1 MVSIK
6 DIAMISS
13 LSIGTVSNVIQ
24 GKGSVRPENK
34 EKVLK
39 AMEQLNYRI
48 NYQARS
54 LVTERSMIIGLVFA
68 SPENPT
74 ESKMLLKFEDLAQKY
89 GYQIL
94 WATTRLSGAR
104 EKSSCED
111 MLSRRV
117 DGLFVYS
124 QSLENQEYF
133 RHLSETETTPVIL
146 VGRYFNGIDLPH
158 VAVDN
163 NYAAKVLVEH
173 LAENGYKKAAYLD
186 VAEEEEISPNR
197 DRRKGI
203 QKYCLDY
210 GIECEVIRF
219 GRDGSDYS
227 TGYRAFEKLYHKNRL
242 PELVIPRDDTFALG
256 FYSACAR
263 YDVRVPE
270 DISILSYGKMYG
282 DGITPKKITT
292 YDPEFDKV
300 VDKAFELF
308 LKLDSLPVSKR
319 VSASVTEGKNIN
331 SYVKGH
337 LVKGETVKNLNA

>member
-1 MVSIK
+1 MASIK
-6 DIAMISS
+6 DIAMISG

-24 GKGSVRPENK
+24 GKDSVKPENK
-34 EKVLK
+34 EKILK

-54 LVTERSMIIGLVFA
+54 LVSEKSMIIGLVFA

-104 EKSSCED
+104 EKASCED

-133 RHLSETETTPVIL
+133 KHLAETESTPVIL
-146 VGRYFNGIDLPH
+146 VGRYFNGVDLPH

-163 NYAAKVLVEH
+163 RYAASVLVNH
-173 LAENGYKKAAYLD
+173 LASNGFKRVAYLD

-203 QKYCLDY
+203 QKYCGEY
-210 GIECEVIRF
+210 GIDCDVLRF
-219 GRDGSDYS
+219 RRDGSDYS
-227 TGYRAFEKLYHKNRL
+227 TGYRAFELLYSENRL
-242 PELVIPRDDTFALG
+242 PEIVIPRDDTFALG

-263 YDVRVPE
+263 YGVSVP
-270 DISILSYGKMYG
+270 DDLSILSYGKMYG
-282 DGITPKKITT
+282 DGITPRKLTT

-300 VDKAFELF
+300 VEKSFEMF
-308 LKLDSLPVSKR
+308 LKLDSLPIAER
-319 VSASVTEGKNIN
+319 VAAYISEGKNNDVFI
-331 SYVKGH
+331 KGH
-337 LVKGETVKNLNA
+337 LVEGETVKNLNA